1 MIYNYSRQAV
11 VCQEVDIASTFLGRL
26 CGLMFR
32 TSIKATAGLLLTPC
46 RAVHTCFMRF
56 PVDVVFV
63 DRHCRVVGIE
73 MGIKPWRISKVYR
86 TARYALEVPA
96 GRVIASGTKV
106 GDTLGIETYPAH
118 T

>member
-1 MIYNYSRQAV
+1 MIYNYSRQSV
-11 VCQEVDIASTFLGRL
+11 VCQEVEIASTFFGRL
-26 CGLMFR
+26 SGLMFR

-46 RAVHTCFMRF
+46 RTVHTCFMRF

-73 MGIKPWRISKVYR
+73 IGIKPWRMSKTHR
-86 TARYALEVPA
+86 TARYALELPA
-96 GRVIASGTKV
+96 GRVIASGTLV
-106 GDTLGIETYPAH
+106 GDTLGIATYPTH